1 MKTSREFLFTNGDR
15 VRDKISGFEGI
26 VTGSVYY
33 ITGCNQYLIQPKGDD
48 PSKKP
53 EANWFDEGR
62 LETVKRCEIR
72 ELEVSGDEN
81 GPDLQAPIK

>member
-1 MKTSREFLFTNGDR
+1 MKTSREFLFSNGDR

-33 ITGCNQYLIQPKGDD
+33 VTGCNQYLLQPKGED

-53 EANWFDEGR
+53 DANWFDEGR
-62 LETVKRCEIR
+62 LVIVKQR
-72 ELEVSGDEN
+72 EVVESFVTGEEN
-81 GPDLQAPIK
+81 GSDLQAPIK